1 MFLTAVTVPL
11 AFIFCSIWTRIGKT
25 TTSNKWPKDSTGRSA
40 NCEPMIVACHVE
52 VSQHV
57 RRDFWCG
64 DDMVASLGR
73 LSLGK
78 GEGEGFVSR
87 QPVRTDKC
95 EPLT

>member
-1 MFLTAVTVPL
+1 MRRFYRWQILT
-11 AFIFCSIWTRIGKT
+11 
-25 TTSNKWPKDSTGRSA
+25 
-40 NCEPMIVACHVE
+40 CHVE

-57 RRDFWCG
+57 GRDFWCG

-87 QPVRTDKC
+87 QPVRTDKR